1 MLYILGILYLVRIL
15 PLELQTKVNGNLH
28 SSLAKVLLELFS
40 KNKPLVAAP
49 HVTFY
54 VIIYSEDISLSNWSV
69 GIT

>member
-1 MLYILGILYLVRIL
+1 MLYVLGMLYLVRIL

-28 SSLAKVLLELFS
+28 SNLVKVLLELFS
-40 KNKPLVAAP
+40 KKPLVAAP